1 MPPKKKPPTKE
12 KSVTKTEKSKT
23 KTEKSTTKTEKST
36 TKNTSTKAPT
46 AYQTF
51 MKDEIKRLKVSHP
64 DLAHKE
70 RFSMA
75 AKNWSKQK
83 E

>member
-1 MPPKKKPPTKE
+1 MPPKQKTKE
-12 KSVTKTEKSKT
+12 KSVTKTEKSEA
-23 KTEKSTTKTEKST
+23 KTEKSTTKTQKST
-36 TKNTSTKAPT
+36 TKKISTKAAPT
-46 AYQTF
+46 YQTF
-51 MKDEIKRLKVSHP
+51 MKEEIARLKVSHP

-75 AKNWSKQK
+75 AQNWSKQK

>member
-1 MPPKKKPPTKE
+1 MPPKKKNLTKE

-23 KTEKSTTKTEKST
+23 KTDKSTKKPQKST
-36 TKNTSTKAPT
+36 TKNTSTKTPT

-51 MKDEIKRLKVSHP
+51 MKEEIARLKVSHP

>member
-1 MPPKKKPPTKE
+1 MPPKKKTKE
-12 KSVTKTEKSKT
+12 KSVTKTD
-23 KTEKSTTKTEKST
+23 KSTTKTEKST
-36 TKNTSTKAPT
+36 TKTQKSTTKTTTTKTPT

-51 MKDEIKRLKVSHP
+51 MKEEISRLKVSHP

-75 AKNWSKQK
+75 AQNWSKQK

>member
-1 MPPKKKPPTKE
+1 MPPKKNTKD

-51 MKDEIKRLKVSHP
+51 MKEEIARLKVNHP